1 MKMNSCTKSYLFQ
14 TATEELVKELPK
26 AGASLLATIDKSK
39 GEPEDMMKT
48 FLQVPGWQVLE

>member
-48 FLQVPGWQVLE
+48 FLQVPGL